1 MIYVYDTIYGT
12 TYILRNM
19 RWCLAILCLG
29 LSSTI
34 CSGQMCE
41 PVYGVDFELLTSAYA
56 AGAESFPTP
65 TIEFHDRSACK
76 FGMKY
81 TNDVMSYIES
91 LFLNVYL
98 QADQTG
104 HQLIK
109 AVKGCS
115 NVLRGAILSIG
126 NLKETETSM
135 EEGLISLIGQVNVF
149 LNLVPGNVDVKLAAL
164 PDLPAEQVTIP
175 LSIDKERSAADLFLH
190 WVEIADSVF
199 TRVYGYITGMFL
211 SGWSNARLYFNV
223 VGTQIRNQV
232 LTSIALTNYKIAVAE
247 VLSQS
252 DLIQSHCTNET
263 WGLFQE
269 VAFKVAAISHNV
281 QDALENYNTCLA

>member
-12 TYILRNM
+12 TYILKNM
-19 RWCLAILCLG
+19 RWCLAILFFG
-29 LSSTI
+29 LTSTV
-34 CSGQMCE
+34 CSGHMCE

-104 HQLIK
+104 HQLVKAIK
-109 AVKGCS
+109 DCS

-126 NLKETETSM
+126 NIQETHTSI
-135 EEGLISLIGQVNVF
+135 EESLTSLIGQVKVF
-149 LNLVPGNVDVKLAAL
+149 LSLVPGNVDVKFAAL

-175 LSIDKERSAADLFLH
+175 LSIDKELSAADYFLH
-190 WVEIADSVF
+190 WAETADSVF
-199 TRVYGYITGMFL
+199 VRLYGYITGMFL

-232 LTSIALTNYKIAVAE
+232 LTSTALTNYKIAVAE

-269 VAFKVAAISHNV
+269 VASEVAAVSHNV